1 MKKFLTTLA
10 ALTVIATPAFAQS
23 FDPDNGT
30 GNVLPFAYAPTDHSG
45 TTAYARSSANG
56 AYAQAAPKTS
66 ASKFR
71 SNAAEM
77 DGAQGPFYGVTG
89 GTGWYSQDGW

>member
-30 GNVLPFAYAPTDHSG
+30 GNVLPFSNAPTAPHNNKIVVRRSGLNAFGMVPRTPSGSNPNDPALVGGGSFGYDEMLSHSND
-45 TTAYARSSANG
+45 Y
-56 AYAQAAPKTS
+56 
-66 ASKFR
+66 
-71 SNAAEM
+71 
-77 DGAQGPFYGVTG
+77 
-89 GTGWYSQDGW
+89 